1 MDNEERFE
9 LITRGVQEV
18 ISPED
23 LKNFIDTGE
32 ELKHYIGFEISGKIH
47 LGTGLQ
53 TGKKIADFQ
62 KAGVKCSCYLAT
74 YHAWINNKLGGNL
87 DTIRHFSEYF
97 KEGLKKSIDIMGGDS
112 SKVTFVSGDE
122 LYHNNDEYWR
132 TVIDVAKNMTLN
144 RSLRAITIM
153 GRKEGENVS
162 TAQLLYPAMQVAD
175 IFSQGLNI
183 AHAGMDQ
190 RKAHVVAR
198 EVALKLVTTP
208 LHSKSGALVKPV
220 AIHHPLLMGLNKP
233 PAITEGKDMQEI
245 LSEMKMSKS
254 VAGSAVF
261 VTDSPEEIK
270 EKMKNAYCPA
280 QQVEL
285 NPVLNWAE
293 HVLFTTPTSVLHIE
307 RPAKFGGSVDYTTYE
322 QLRAD
327 FSQGKLH
334 PMDLK
339 SAVGEKLTTLLE
351 PVRKHFAKGKLSK
364 FKEELDAA
372 QITR

>member
-1 MDNEERFE
+1 MDNEEKFE

-18 ISPED
+18 IGPED
-23 LKNFIDTGE
+23 LKTFIDTGE

-87 DTIRHFSEYF
+87 DTIRHFSDYF
-97 KEGLKKSIDIMGGDS
+97 KEGLKKSIEIMGGDPA
-112 SKVTFVSGDE
+112 KVKFVSGDE

-132 TVIDVAKNMTLN
+132 TVIDIAKNMTLN

-162 TAQLLYPAMQVAD
+162 TAQLFYPAMQVAD

-208 LHSKSGALVKPV
+208 LHTKNGALAKPV

-233 PAITEGKDMQEI
+233 PVNTEGKDMQEI

-261 VTDSPEEIK
+261 VTDSTEEIK

-285 NPVLNWAE
+285 NPVMNWAE
-293 HVLFTTPTSVLHIE
+293 HVLFTSPQSILHIE
-307 RPAKFGGSVDYTTYE
+307 RPTKFGGSVDYTSYE
-322 QLRAD
+322 KLRTEYT
-327 FSQGKLH
+327 QGKLH

-339 SAVGEKLTTLLE
+339 NAVGERLTQLLE

-364 FKEELDAA
+364 FKEELDVA